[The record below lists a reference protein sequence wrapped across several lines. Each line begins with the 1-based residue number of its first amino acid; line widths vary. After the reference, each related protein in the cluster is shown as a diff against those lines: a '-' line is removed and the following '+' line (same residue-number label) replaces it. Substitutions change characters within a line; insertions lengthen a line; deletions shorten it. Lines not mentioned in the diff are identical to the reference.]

1 MCMNVFLEESCDEI
15 WNARSGNLMGFD
27 LEKAAI
33 WSSRCY
39 ILGFSLTNNLQ
50 GVIWLSG
57 SQHCLPVRIMW
68 GWVEK
73 NIGVQWGRQKMV
85 GWHHRLD
92 GHEFE

>member
-1 MCMNVFLEESCDEI
+1 MCMNVFLEDSCDEI

-68 GWVEK
+68 G
-73 NIGVQWGRQKMV
+73 
-85 GWHHRLD
+85 GWKKI
-92 GHEFE
+92 